1 MVVSRILL
9 FSTKKPGERIQCD
22 VSHIFFRLGW
32 ELGTSTTN
40 FPPRPTLP
48 KMPTFRRSGMV
59 HGAATP
65 MIFRWQRDILN
76 SSNQRVG
83 VEKSCR
89 IPIKG
94 GMSEFIPRFQVST
107 NHMDFFAALDGCE
120 NVRFF
125 FSVTWNEQGDEVKG
139 HELKN
144 LQSRWM
150 LTWISRSNHSSV
162 GEILVVSWS
171 PKLWPKF
178 DLLIQSFS
186 IEWWRL
192 GQTEPFFHLTQ
203 KSELQIRF
211 NHPNFCFFFFLCFIG
226 ITVR

>member
-1 MVVSRILL
+1 MWR
-9 FSTKKPGERIQCD
+9 FAY
-22 VSHIFFRLGW
+22 FFRLGW

-48 KMPTFRRSGMV
+48 KMPTFRRSGLERV
-59 HGAATP
+59 GAPTP
-65 MIFRWQRDILN
+65 MMFLLAEGCFKLIKPKSRGW
-76 SSNQRVG
+76 
-83 VEKSCR
+83 KSCR

-107 NHMDFFAALDGCE
+107 NHMVFFAALDGCE

-162 GEILVVSWS
+162 GEILVCLLVTQTLTQIRSTYLSQFPLNDGVSGKLNHFSIS
-171 PKLWPKF
+171 PK
-178 DLLIQSFS
+178 
-186 IEWWRL
+186 
-192 GQTEPFFHLTQ
+192 

>member
-125 FSVTWNEQGDEVKG
+125 FFCD
-139 HELKN
+139 LKRTRGWSKR
-144 LQSRWM
+144 SR
-150 LTWISRSNHSSV
+150 
-162 GEILVVSWS
+162 
-171 PKLWPKF
+171 
-178 DLLIQSFS
+178 
-186 IEWWRL
+186 
-192 GQTEPFFHLTQ
+192 TQ
-203 KSELQIRF
+203 KSPEQVNVNVNITKQPFFCGWNFGCLLVTQTLTQIRSTYSVIF
-211 NHPNFCFFFFLCFIG
+211 HWMMASRANWTIFPSHPKIG
-226 ITVR
+226 TSNQIQPS